1 MSGRQTTVAFETRQ
15 TSRFRLN
22 PTADP
27 AQPAFKG
34 FAADKFR
41 TENEE
46 KRFYARPIR
55 LHGSYKLT
63 RFSYKTLICRRQ
75 IQAHHPNRLCL
86 DG

>member
-22 PTADP
+22 PTVDP
-27 AQPAFKG
+27 AEPAFKG

-41 TENEE
+41 AENEE
-46 KRFYARPIR
+46 KRCWVRPIR
-55 LHGSYKLT
+55 LYGSYKLT
-63 RFSYKTLICRRQ
+63 RFGYKTLICRRR
-75 IQAHHPNRLCL
+75 IQAHHPNRLRL

>member
-22 PTADP
+22 PTVDP

-41 TENEE
+41 TENQE
-46 KRFYARPIR
+46 KRF
-55 LHGSYKLT
+55 
-63 RFSYKTLICRRQ
+63 
-75 IQAHHPNRLCL
+75 
-86 DG
+86 